1 MRTQHDVRSAPGA
14 PKGQQIKLLLV
25 GREFK
30 STVPGELMCGKRSF
44 IAGKSE
50 TLLGALA
57 RLQSEGIDIVL
68 LSHTFRDEELALFAA
83 DARRSGFHGL
93 ILRVASLGEYSP
105 DSSTSEEPF
114 DDTLHRTDAAPGA
127 RREHERSSGKISFT
141 DRQRTVLAHVSEGW
155 TNQQIAHNMKST
167 EAAVKAVMQELFRK
181 LEVRS
186 RAQVVRVAI
195 EKRLI
200 HIQGHPRGSANETR
214 EAGQAFALVPTLKDQ
229 QPIHIGDFIIDVAMH
244 QAWVRGIETR
254 LTPREFQLLWIFATH
269 SGKLV
274 KSSTLREM
282 FWRNP
287 TARVGSLRVLVGALR
302 AKIEATKT
310 PRYLITERSIGYR
323 FIPSLS
329 VSEAD
334 RPAS

>member
-1 MRTQHDVRSAPGA
+1 MRTQRDIRSAPGA
-14 PKGQQIKLLLV
+14 ARGQQIKLLLV

-30 STVPGELMCGKRSF
+30 STVPGELMCGKRSC

-50 TLLGALA
+50 TLLGALT

-105 DSSTSEEPF
+105 DSSATREPS
-114 DDTLHRTDAAPGA
+114 DDTLCANGDVGA
-127 RREHERSSGKISFT
+127 RREHEQSSGKISFT

-200 HIQGHPRGSANETR
+200 HIQGHPRRSANETR

-229 QPIHIGDFIIDVAMH
+229 QPIHVGDFIIDVAMH

-310 PRYLITERSIGYR
+310 PRYLITERSLGYR